1 MLYVGLIPQKKQPCC
16 QWLPVRGGR
25 ERQQGVLTLRIVE
38 LIPRESWQSAS
49 LDRLHRRSL
58 HGSVAI
64 LLCILRSAEKVAT
77 ICEEPQLMPDV
88 HVRVA
93 LPTRLLEKTK
103 KALFSEPITTI
114 LHRTSCLMLFC
125 RFSKPQHSRAKC
137 VRDQVHPE
145 LGDGT

>member
-1 MLYVGLIPQKKQPCC
+1 MYVVLIPQKKQPCC

-25 ERQQGVLTLRIVE
+25 ERQQGVLTLRIVK

-64 LLCILRSAEKVAT
+64 LLSILRSAEKVAT

-103 KALFSEPITTI
+103 KALFGERITTI
-114 LHRTSCLMLFC
+114 LHRTSCLMLFY
-125 RFSKPQHSRAKC
+125 RVSKLPHSRAKC
-137 VRDQVHPE
+137 VRDQVHQE
-145 LGDGT
+145 LSDGT

>member
-1 MLYVGLIPQKKQPCC
+1 MYVVLIPQKKQPCC

-93 LPTRLLEKTK
+93 LPTRLLRKTK
-103 KALFSEPITTI
+103 EALFCEPITTI

-125 RFSKPQHSRAKC
+125 RVSKPQHSRAKC